1 MEGTPW
7 FVREC
12 QYQPGLVRQSALRH
26 TRLDRG
32 SCLGPNCPRTGED
45 GRTRSNPST
54 SRAPRSALE
63 LTPTDIDVPGGD
75 MPLTRFDPPAGIDD
89 LDSEPLRKAWS
100 DQISSMVNSNK
111 ASLQASLGAN
121 APQFFNELTDPKNMA
136 DRAEQDII
144 WQGFPRL
151 LEKQYGENTSAAF
164 KHAEDDTPGATA
176 RKATQDEYLEW
187 HVTRDNSPTKKIVR
201 VEFTCEGPEYWQF
214 LANKAPDKALA
225 LYQKHVSAAVVKADL
240 FTAAG
245 VYKPLNKW
253 NTGSG
258 AMHLIQRNNTLEA
271 EVNIGA
277 FATIK
282 RKHAD
287 GSPITDA
294 DELIHCAQFGVSG
307 RASDPHIGDIVNGL
321 ARQGYSITIKN
332 PIGLY
337 IHKIDLTGFKKPDG
351 APITPAYFKIPRGSA
366 GQGLRAVFEV
376 PPGETSGGHPFTVS
390 DITIG
395 GVKIAFGGQ
404 IAKRISIKLTG
415 VAVEKGKID
424 NPMFACAGATL
435 LAARSAGAIP
445 MYTRTSAPAPPE
457 E

>member
-1 MEGTPW
+1 
-7 FVREC
+7 
-12 QYQPGLVRQSALRH
+12 
-26 TRLDRG
+26 
-32 SCLGPNCPRTGED
+32 
-45 GRTRSNPST
+45 
-54 SRAPRSALE
+54 
-63 LTPTDIDVPGGD
+63 

-89 LDSEPLRKAWS
+89 LDTDPLRKAWS
-100 DQISSMVNSNK
+100 DKISSMIDVNK
-111 ASLQASLGAN
+111 TSLQASLGAN
-121 APQFFNELTDPKNMA
+121 PPQFFNEITDPKNMA
-136 DRAEQDII
+136 DRAEQDVI

-151 LEKQYGENTSAAF
+151 LEKQFGENTTTAF
-164 KHAEDDTPGATA
+164 KHAEDDTPGAMA

-187 HVTRDNSPTKKIVR
+187 HVTRDNTPAKKIVR

-214 LANKAPDKALA
+214 LGQSAPDKVLM
-225 LYQKHVSAAVVKADL
+225 LYRKHVSPSVVKADL

-253 NTGSG
+253 NTGRG
-258 AMHLIQRNNTLEA
+258 AMHLIQPNNTLGA

-294 DELIHCAQFGVSG
+294 DELIRCAQFGVAD

-321 ARQGYSITIKN
+321 ARQGYSITLKN

-337 IHKIDLTGFKKPDG
+337 IHKIDLTGLNKPDG
-351 APITPAYFKIPRGSA
+351 TPITPAYFRITRGSA
-366 GQGLRAVFEV
+366 GQGLRAIFEV
-376 PPGETSGGHPFTVS
+376 PSGETSAGHPFTVS

-395 GVKIAFGGQ
+395 GVKIAFAGQ

-415 VAVEKGKID
+415 VAVEKGKIHD
-424 NPMFACAGATL
+424 PMFACEGAGVHALT
-435 LAARSAGAIP
+435 AAAGLHGGAPI
-445 MYTRTSAPAPPE
+445 YTRTSAPPPE